1 MTYLVGSIV
10 LYNND
15 GEMIRNAV
23 NSYFLKNDI
32 GKVLYIV
39 DNSPTDR
46 LKTEISG
53 RNIRYH
59 FCGKNHG
66 YGKGHN
72 WAIDHAEES
81 KYHLILNPD
90 VIIKPGVIEELI
102 EFMDSNPNVGM
113 VCPKVLN
120 EDGSVQ
126 HLNKRITTVYDLL
139 LRKFLPIRFR
149 SVFQKRLDDYEM
161 KDIGYDKLYDV
172 PLMSGAFMLC
182 RTTVLKAVGGFDP
195 RYFMYFEDYDLSRKI
210 QKHNYRTVYY
220 PFVSIIHLWGRASH
234 KSARMLTVFIINGI
248 RYFNKWGW
256 KFY

>member
-1 MTYLVGSIV
+1 MGILVASIV

-15 GEMIRNAV
+15 KDMIRNTV
-23 NSYFLKNDI
+23 NSYFKNDA
-32 GKVLYIV
+32 GNMLYIV
-39 DNSPTDR
+39 DNSPTDI

-53 RNIRYH
+53 SNIHYH
-59 FCGKNHG
+59 FNGKNLG

-81 KYHLILNPD
+81 KYHVILNPD
-90 VIIKPGVIEELI
+90 VIIKEGVIEELVQ
-102 EFMDSNPNVGM
+102 FMDLNQDVGM
-113 VCPKVLN
+113 VCPKILN

-139 LRKFLPIRFR
+139 LRKFLPDTFR
-149 SVFQKRLDDYEM
+149 SYFQKRLDYYEM
-161 KDIGYDKLYDV
+161 KDIGYDKSYDV

-182 RTTVLKAVGGFDP
+182 RTSVLKSVGGFDP

-210 QKHNYRTVYY
+210 QKHNHRTVYY
-220 PFVSIIHLWGRASH
+220 PYVSIIHSWGRASH
-234 KSARMLTVFIINGI
+234 KSARMLIIFIINGI

-256 KFY
+256 KLY